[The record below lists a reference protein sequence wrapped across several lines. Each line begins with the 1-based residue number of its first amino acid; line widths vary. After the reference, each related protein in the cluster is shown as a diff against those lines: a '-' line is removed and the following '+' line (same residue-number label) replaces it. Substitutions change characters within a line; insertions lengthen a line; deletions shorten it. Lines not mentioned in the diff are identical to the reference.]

1 MHGGVF
7 QNADVN
13 ASNAFV
19 VGVSN
24 MRGVATVH
32 HAQRVSAAG
41 AAELASGYRPSHGV
55 RQLRYALSSHPHTG
69 SAPKRR
75 LCRAVQQSVDEHAC
89 GSRDPAGNSSG
100 EFASLDD
107 VAVPGGGFPT
117 FGGCPECLV
126 CARARAQTFRRW
138 PAEVRFPS

>member
-1 MHGGVF
+1 MYGGVF
-7 QNADVN
+7 QNAGVT

-19 VGVSN
+19 GGLPN

-69 SAPKRR
+69 SATKRR
-75 LCRAVQQSVDEHAC
+75 LCRAVQQSVDEHAF

-117 FGGCPECLV
+117 FGGRPEGLV
-126 CARARAQTFRRW
+126 CGRVPGAHGAGLLK
-138 PAEVRFPS
+138 